1 MTSSN
6 LAMSTPENPDRNVDA
21 LLGRELLLVTGK
33 GGVGKSTVAAI
44 LARAAAAK
52 GKKVLLVEFESV
64 SRVAPLF
71 NTHAIGAEPRQVA
84 PHIWAQSLS
93 AMDSLR
99 YFAIRQL
106 KVPALVHLAL
116 RNKAVEGF
124 FRASPAVRPA
134 LFLYQLW
141 TTVEEHGTRAGREH
155 GPERHWDLVICD
167 LPTSGFVAGM
177 YAIPNMLSGVF
188 RTGPLAGYAEGMR
201 SLLRDP
207 ARTGLTLVTL
217 PEDMPVVETLE
228 LRALLLQR
236 HGVEAAAVIL
246 NAVMPRSLDADI
258 LDALGR
264 AADHDPALDAWRLTA
279 DRIANR
285 RAKAISAA
293 QRLRETLPQ
302 ETLLTLPWR
311 FDRELH
317 LPAIDELAAALR
329 VGVV

>member
-1 MTSSN
+1 MVPQES
-6 LAMSTPENPDRNVDA
+6 PDRDVDA
-21 LLGRELLLVTGK
+21 LLDRELLLVTGK
-33 GGVGKSTVAAI
+33 GGVGKSTVTAI
-44 LARAAAAK
+44 LARAAAAR
-52 GKKVLLVEFESV
+52 GKKVLLVEFESI

-71 NTHAIGAEPRQVA
+71 NTHAIGPEPRQVA

-141 TTVEEHGTRAGREH
+141 TTVEEHGPRGDH
-155 GPERHWDLVICD
+155 HWNLVICD

-188 RTGPLAGYAEGMR
+188 RTGPLAGYAQGMR
-201 SLLRDP
+201 TLLADP

-228 LRALLLQR
+228 LRALLLAR

-246 NAVMPRSLDADI
+246 NAVMPRSIDADV

-264 AADHDPALDAWRLTA
+264 AADHDPGLDAWRLSA
-279 DRIANR
+279 DRIAGR
-285 RAKAISAA
+285 RAKALSAA
-293 QRLRETLPQ
+293 HRLRETLPPR
-302 ETLLTLPWR
+302 TLLSLPWR

-317 LPAIDELAAALR
+317 LQAIDELAAAIR
-329 VGVV
+329 TGVV

>member
-1 MTSSN
+1 MTT
-6 LAMSTPENPDRNVDA
+6 STLPLTPTEDPDKNVEA
-21 LLGRELLLVTGK
+21 LLRRELLLVTGK

-44 LARAAAAK
+44 LARAAAAQ

-71 NTHAIGAEPRQVA
+71 GTHAIGPEPRQVA
-84 PHIWAQSLS
+84 PHIWAQSLT

-141 TTVEEHGTRAGREH
+141 TTVEEHGPQGDH
-155 GPERHWDLVICD
+155 HWNLVICD

-188 RTGPLAGYAEGMR
+188 RTGPLVTYADGMR
-201 SLLRDP
+201 ALLRDP

-228 LRALLLQR
+228 LRATLLER
-236 HGVEAAAVIL
+236 HGVEAAAVVL
-246 NAVMPRSLDADI
+246 NAVMPRSHDADV
-258 LDALGR
+258 LDALDR
-264 AADHDPALDAWRLTA
+264 AADTQPDLLDPWQLTA
-279 DRIANR
+279 ERIANR
-285 RAKAISAA
+285 RAKALSAA
-293 QRLRETLPQ
+293 RRLRETLPPGR
-302 ETLLTLPWR
+302 LLTLPWR
-311 FDRELH
+311 FERELN
-317 LPAIDELAAALR
+317 LQAIDELAHDLR
-329 VGVV
+329 KGVA

>member
-1 MTSSN
+1 MTLQTPSPP
-6 LAMSTPENPDRNVDA
+6 LAEDPDRTVDA
-21 LLGRELLLVTGK
+21 LLDRELLLVTGQ

-44 LARAAAAK
+44 LARAAAAR

-64 SRVAPLF
+64 SRAAPLF
-71 NTHAIGAEPRQVA
+71 GSHAVGAEPRQVA

-141 TTVEEHGTRAGREH
+141 TTVEEHGPQGD
-155 GPERHWDLVICD
+155 RHWNLVICD

-188 RTGPLAGYAEGMR
+188 RTGPLATYAEGMR
-201 SLLRDP
+201 ALLRDP

-228 LRALLLQR
+228 LRALLQAR
-236 HGVEAAAVIL
+236 HGVEAAAIVL
-246 NAVMPRSLDADI
+246 NAVMPHSHDPDV
-258 LDALGR
+258 LDALDR
-264 AADHDPALDAWRLTA
+264 AADRDPALLDPWQLTA
-279 DRIANR
+279 ERIANR
-285 RAKAISAA
+285 RAKALSAA
-293 QRLRETLPQ
+293 RQLRDALPPNR
-302 ETLLTLPWR
+302 LLTLPWR
-311 FDRELH
+311 FERELN
-317 LPAIDELAAALR
+317 LQAVDELALALR
-329 VGVV
+329 KGGA

>member
-1 MTSSN
+1 MTLQSPIQP
-6 LAMSTPENPDRNVDA
+6 LAENPDAIVDA
-21 LLGRELLLVTGK
+21 LLDRELLLVTGK

-71 NTHAIGAEPRQVA
+71 GTHAIGAEPRQVA
-84 PHIWAQSLS
+84 PHIWAQSLT

-141 TTVEEHGTRAGREH
+141 TTVEEHGPKGDH
-155 GPERHWDLVICD
+155 HWNLVICD

-188 RTGPLAGYAEGMR
+188 RTGPIATYAEGMR
-201 SLLRDP
+201 TLLRDR

-228 LRALLLQR
+228 LRALLLER
-236 HGVEAAAVIL
+236 HDVEAAAVVL
-246 NAVMPRSLDADI
+246 NAVMPRSHDADV
-258 LDALGR
+258 LDALDR
-264 AADHDPALDAWRLTA
+264 AADRDPGLLDPWQTTA
-279 DRIANR
+279 ERIANR
-285 RAKAISAA
+285 RAKALSAA
-293 QRLRETLPQ
+293 RRLRDTLPPN
-302 ETLLTLPWR
+302 TLITLPWR
-311 FDRELH
+311 FERELN
-317 LPAIDELAAALR
+317 LQAIDGLALAMR
-329 VGVV
+329 KGVA